1 MFVDHDDRVVEMTAA
16 TTRWMVGRK
25 FCRLLSCLIRRGTE
39 FSPILPVLALSP
51 RHRRRALAQ
60 LAEQRSP
67 KPQAAGSSPVT
78 PATTDDARP
87 TAPAGDGTHHE
98 ASEAQ

>member
-39 FSPILPVLALSP
+39 FSPILPVLALLSLI
-51 RHRRRALAQ
+51 HI
-60 LAEQRSP
+60 
-67 KPQAAGSSPVT
+67 
-78 PATTDDARP
+78 
-87 TAPAGDGTHHE
+87 
-98 ASEAQ
+98 

>member
-67 KPQAAGSSPVT
+67 KPQVGGSIPSWPASLPQAGVISYNSVFSIAAP
-78 PATTDDARP
+78 
-87 TAPAGDGTHHE
+87 
-98 ASEAQ
+98 

>member
-67 KPQAAGSSPVT
+67 KPQVRGVSLVRSRGEVLVHGTNRQAGPEGI
-78 PATTDDARP
+78 A
-87 TAPAGDGTHHE
+87 
-98 ASEAQ
+98 